1 MIVAVDGPAASGKG
15 TLSRQ
20 IAAHFGLRYLD
31 TGLTYR
37 GVAHAMH
44 QSGHG
49 FDDVDAAVAAAN
61 ALDFTMLGNMD
72 LRSDEV
78 GEGASRIAVM
88 PALRKVLVERQR
100 LFAQGAG
107 KGAVLDG
114 RDIGTVV
121 CPDARVKLFVIASV
135 EERARRRTHQL
146 FGLVEGPQYDVLLKS
161 LKARDERD
169 MGRADSPLRPAADA
183 HTLDTTRLTI
193 EEALERAIALVNGA
207 YLE

>member
-1 MIVAVDGPAASGKG
+1 
-15 TLSRQ
+15 
-20 IAAHFGLRYLD
+20 
-31 TGLTYR
+31 
-37 GVAHAMH
+37 
-44 QSGHG
+44 
-49 FDDVDAAVAAAN
+49 
-61 ALDFTMLGNMD
+61 MD

-100 LFAQGAG
+100 AFAEGAA

-121 CPDARVKLFVIASV
+121 CPDAPVKLFVIASV

-146 FGLVEGPQYDVLLKS
+146 FGLVEGPQYEVLLKS

-169 MGRADSPLRPAADA
+169 SNRTESPLRPASDA
-183 HTLDTTRLTI
+183 HVLDTTRLTI
-193 EEALERAIALVNGA
+193 EEALEQAIALVKGA

>member
-20 IAAHFGLRYLD
+20 IADRFGFQHLD

-37 GVAHAMH
+37 GVAYAMH
-44 QSGHG
+44 QAGHR
-49 FDDVDAAVAAAN
+49 FDDVAAAVAAAE
-61 ALDFTMLGNMD
+61 ALDFTALDDIG

-100 LFAQGAG
+100 AFAQGAEN
-107 KGAVLDG
+107 GAVLDG

-121 CPDARVKLFVIASV
+121 CPDAKVKLFVNASV

-169 MGRADSPLRPAADA
+169 SSRTESPLRAAADA

-193 EEALERAIALVNGA
+193 EQALEQAIALVNGA